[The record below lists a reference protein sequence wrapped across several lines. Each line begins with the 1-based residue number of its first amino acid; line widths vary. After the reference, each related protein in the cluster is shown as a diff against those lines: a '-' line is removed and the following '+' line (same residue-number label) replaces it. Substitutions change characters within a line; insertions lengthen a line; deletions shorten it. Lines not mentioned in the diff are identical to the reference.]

1 MSHLILSSYKYREYI
16 SSATAMPI
24 TLESLPVE
32 LITAILEELDLA
44 SLVIVS
50 SLSRRLHSISSDR
63 SLNPWRTPILRN
75 LNSGTYEPSLRH
87 LSVRMTV
94 PRQNW
99 IEILSRALPRFLLF
113 EATLPNI
120 KDADWQECFRRR
132 FLPGWQK
139 WKRDSSWQE
148 TFKKLLFRV
157 WHRSM
162 TTCTSDESWTKYIVI
177 NKNGSA
183 NELEGSSRN
192 FNPLAVFNDMK
203 LQNNLAHLETHI
215 RLVVQ
220 LADVRILALGVLNN
234 PRGTFTVNRNARAFL
249 HPPGVEMTSVQ
260 VNSRE
265 RSRSGHSYERLTHP
279 FPASSHAEYPF
290 YTPGGGDKRWLVS
303 GDLEEEGQQWVGGL
317 MLTAQI
323 TSPQTSMPWGEGP
336 FLQDLDLVVG
346 FGRSQYASFT
356 WADLDCIAPW
366 MKDLLTKRIDGPGLG
381 I

>member
-1 MSHLILSSYKYREYI
+1 
-16 SSATAMPI
+16 MPI

-75 LNSGTYEPSLRH
+75 LHSGTYEPSLRH
-87 LSVRMTV
+87 LSVRTTV

-113 EATLPNI
+113 ETTLPNI
-120 KDADWQECFRRR
+120 KEADWQECFRRR

-139 WKRDSSWQE
+139 WKRESSWHE
-148 TFKKLLFRV
+148 TFKKLLYRV

-177 NKNGSA
+177 NRNGSA
-183 NELEGSSRN
+183 NELEGTSRN
-192 FNPLAVFNDMK
+192 FNPLAIFNDMK
-203 LQNNLAHLETHI
+203 LQSNLAHLETHI

-220 LADVRILALGVLNN
+220 LTDVRILALGVLNN
-234 PRGTFTVNRNARAFL
+234 PRGTFTVNKNARAFL

-265 RSRSGHSYERLTHP
+265 RSRSDYSYERLTHP

-290 YTPGGGDKRWLVS
+290 YTPGGGDKRWLMSES
-303 GDLEEEGQQWVGGL
+303 GNLEEEGQQWVGGL

-323 TSPQTSMPWGEGP
+323 TSPQTSMPWGEP

-381 I
+381 N

>member
-1 MSHLILSSYKYREYI
+1 
-16 SSATAMPI
+16 MPI

-32 LITAILEELDLA
+32 LVTAILEELDLA
-44 SLVIVS
+44 SLIVVS

-75 LNSGTYEPSLRH
+75 LHSGTYEPSLRH
-87 LSVRMTV
+87 LSVRTTV

-99 IEILSRALPRFLLF
+99 IEILSGAQPRFLLF
-113 EATLPNI
+113 EATLPNM
-120 KDADWQECFRRR
+120 KEVDWQECFRRR

-139 WKRDSSWQE
+139 WKRDSSWRE
-148 TFKKLLFRV
+148 TFKKSLYRV

-162 TTCTSDESWTKYIVI
+162 TTCTSDESWTKYIVL

-183 NELEGSSRN
+183 NELEASSRTY
-192 FNPLAVFNDMK
+192 NPLSIFNDLK
-203 LQNNLAHLETHI
+203 LQSNLAHLETHI

-249 HPPGVEMTSVQ
+249 HPPGIEMTSVQ
-260 VNSRE
+260 VEGSSGEKSRN
-265 RSRSGHSYERLTHP
+265 GHSYEHLTHP
-279 FPASSHAEYPF
+279 FPTPSHAAYPF
-290 YTPGGGDKRWLVS
+290 YTPGGGDKRWLMS
-303 GDLEEEGQQWVGGL
+303 GDLEEDGQQWVGGL
-317 MLTAQI
+317 MLTTQI
-323 TSPQTSMPWGEGP
+323 TSPQTSMPWGDGP

-366 MKDLLTKRIDGPGLG
+366 MMDLVTKRIDGPGLG
-381 I
+381 N

>member
-1 MSHLILSSYKYREYI
+1 
-16 SSATAMPI
+16 MPI

-32 LITAILEELDLA
+32 LVTAILEELDLA
-44 SLVIVS
+44 SLIVVS
-50 SLSRRLHSISSDR
+50 YLSRRLHSIASDR
-63 SLNPWRTPILRN
+63 SLNPWRAPIQRN
-75 LNSGTYEPSLRH
+75 IRSGVYEDCLKH
-87 LSVRMTV
+87 LSVRTTV

-99 IEILSRALPRFLLF
+99 IDVLSLAQPRFLLF
-113 EATLPNI
+113 DATLPNM
-120 KDADWQECFRRR
+120 KEPDWCECFKRR

-139 WKRDSSWQE
+139 WKRDMGWRE

-162 TTCTSDESWTKYIVI
+162 ITCTADESWTKYIVL

-183 NELEGSSRN
+183 NELEATSRN
-192 FNPLAVFNDMK
+192 YNPLSIFNDMK
-203 LQNNLAHLETHI
+203 LQSNLAHLETHI

-234 PRGTFTVNRNARAFL
+234 PRGAFTINHNARAFL
-249 HPPGVEMTSVQ
+249 HPPGIEMASDEHNDGDSSASAVGK
-260 VNSRE
+260 SK
-265 RSRSGHSYERLTHP
+265 SGYPYERLTHP
-279 FPASSHAEYPF
+279 VPAPSHAAYPF
-290 YTPGGGDKRWLVS
+290 HTPGGEDKRWLVS
-303 GDLEEEGQQWVGGL
+303 GNLEEEGHQWVGGL

-323 TSPQTSMPWGEGP
+323 TSPQTSMPWGDGP

-366 MKDLLTKRIDGPGLG
+366 MKDLITRRIDGPGLG
-381 I
+381 

>member
-1 MSHLILSSYKYREYI
+1 MS
-16 SSATAMPI
+16 I

-32 LITAILEELDLA
+32 LVTAILEELDLA
-44 SLVIVS
+44 SLIIVS
-50 SLSRRLHSISSDR
+50 YLSRRLHSIASDR
-63 SLNPWRTPILRN
+63 SLNPWRAPILRN
-75 LNSGTYEPSLRH
+75 LYSGEYESSLKH

-99 IEILSRALPRFLLF
+99 IEIITMAQPRFLLF
-113 EATLPNI
+113 EATLPSM
-120 KDADWQECFRRR
+120 KDADWYECFQRR

-139 WKRDSSWQE
+139 WKRDLTWHE

-162 TTCTSDESWTKYIVI
+162 ITCTADESWTKYII
-177 NKNGSA
+177 LNKNGTA
-183 NELEGSSRN
+183 NELEASSRN
-192 FNPLAVFNDMK
+192 YNPLSIFNDLK
-203 LQNNLAHLETHI
+203 LQSNLAHLETHI

-234 PRGTFTVNRNARAFL
+234 PRGGFTVNRNARAFL
-249 HPPGVEMTSVQ
+249 HPPGIEVTPDNADDASARGSSCLVG
-260 VNSRE
+260 SK
-265 RSRSGHSYERLTHP
+265 SRSSYPYERLTRP
-279 FPASSHAEYPF
+279 LPALSHAAYPF
-290 YTPGGGDKRWLVS
+290 YTPGGEDKRWLIS
-303 GDLEEEGQQWVGGL
+303 DNLEEDGCQWVGGL

-323 TSPQTSMPWGEGP
+323 TSSQTGVPWGDGP

-366 MKDLLTKRIDGPGLG
+366 MRDLVTKRIDGPGLG
-381 I
+381 N